1 MTRKHIYK
9 PLDNYQRTYEP
20 PFYRKNIHE
29 QLTPIDFTRKKNGLD
44 RNLKNVTYDMKILMG
59 QV

>member
-29 QLTPIDFTRKKNGLD
+29 QLTPIDFTRKKM
-44 RNLKNVTYDMKILMG
+44 VSTEI
-59 QV
+59 